1 MRNRGTLVISLALLS
16 GLATGSWWLAEEAR
30 RSDATPKAIAHDI
43 DYYSDKITLTR
54 MDERGLAQYVV
65 DSDRLVHFA
74 DDDSAEL
81 TQVHMVGKKPD
92 RPEMRVRADRGKT
105 TGDGQEVRLFGNVM
119 MKRAATDGTPELVA
133 KGPYLLV
140 LPEREI
146 ASSDQPIEVTQA
158 GSRIIANGMQYDNGF
173 RTLGL
178 DGGKGGRVHAV
189 IEPRSAHPARGARD
203 NPSNLPPVAP
213 PKAQ

>member
-1 MRNRGTLVISLALLS
+1 MRNRGTLVISLALLG
-16 GLATGSWWLAEEAR
+16 GLAVGSWWLAEEAR
-30 RSDATPKAIAHDI
+30 RSDATPKIIAHDI
-43 DYYSDKITLTR
+43 DYYADKIALTR
-54 MDERGLAQYVV
+54 MDERGLAQYVI

-74 DDDSAEL
+74 DDDSGEL
-81 TQVHMVGKKPD
+81 TQVSMVGKKPD
-92 RPEMRVRADRGKT
+92 RPEMWVRADRGKT
-105 TGDGQEVRLFGNVM
+105 TSDGQEVRLFGNVVM
-119 MKRAATDGTPELVA
+119 RRAAVAGTPELIA

-158 GSRIIANGMQYDNGF
+158 GSRITANGMQYDNGF

-189 IEPRSAHPARGARD
+189 IEPRGAREARD
-203 NPSNLPPVAP
+203 NPPNPPVAP
-213 PKAQ
+213 PRTK